1 MSLPAADSLSLA
13 EAKVGITL
21 KDKQREAV
29 LAVLQN
35 KDAFCILPTG
45 CGKSLLEVGVRKVVC
60 ICPLTSLMLDQRS
73 NFTSKGIC
81 IEYVGEIQHDQ
92 EVIKNIVSGNVPLIL
107 VSPENITCNPL
118 YRGMLHNKVFKD
130 NMAVLPIDE
139 AHCVKTCGDH
149 FQTTLAE
156 FGHIGSSLPSV
167 PVIAATATA
176 TKTTFES
183 VVKSL
188 LMEIVVVIGIS
199 SCGNNI
205 FLTVTFVSLSEFAN
219 NVYTQLRK
227 EGLNYH
233 KNVIFCHSYSDCNLV
248 YDKIELFL
256 GLYIIYPPGK
266 SMVCQYCL
274 LDLYTRASTDDVE
287 KSP

>member
-1 MSLPAADSLSLA
+1 MSLPAADSLLLA

-35 KDAFCILPTG
+35 KDVFCVLPTG
-45 CGKSLLEVGVRKVVC
+45 C
-60 ICPLTSLMLDQRS
+60 DQQS

-81 IEYVGEIQHDQ
+81 VEYVGEIQHDQ
-92 EVIKNIVSGNVPLIL
+92 DVIKNIVSGNVPLIL
-107 VSPENITCNPL
+107 ISPENITCNPL
-118 YRGMLHNKVFKD
+118 YRGMLHNNVFKD
-130 NMAVLPIDE
+130 NMVVLPIGE
-139 AHCVKTCGDH
+139 AHCVKTWGDY

-199 SCGNNI
+199 SCRNNI
-205 FLTVTFVSLSEFAN
+205 FLTVTSVSLN
-219 NVYTQLRK
+219 
-227 EGLNYH
+227 
-233 KNVIFCHSYSDCNLV
+233 CNFV

-256 GLYIIYPPGK
+256 DLYLIYAPGK
-266 SMVCQYCL
+266 SIVCQYCL
-274 LDLYTRASTDDVE
+274 LDLYTRASTEDVE
-287 KSP
+287 KSPSCICEREFTN